1 MCRIY
6 YSSKIATKIRRRKT
20 TVAVAFYQVWIQ
32 VVERKQQQQQQQQ
45 HTAKET
51 MMTVWLSKK
60 KKENESHF
68 L

>member
-51 MMTVWLSKK
+51 MMTV
-60 KKENESHF
+60 
-68 L
+68 